1 MKSDY
6 SRIFSMT
13 GFYKIEGHDLPPPRP
28 GSATELY
35 ATNVLPMKIP
45 IYIESKFLPVDR
57 CSYFTCFLPA
67 KIKLASKSIIV
78 KQVKQA
84 NDNDFFF

>member
-6 SRIFSMT
+6 GRIFSMT

-57 CSYFTCFLPA
+57 YVHISLVSYLQ
-67 KIKLASKSIIV
+67 K
-78 KQVKQA
+78 
-84 NDNDFFF
+84 